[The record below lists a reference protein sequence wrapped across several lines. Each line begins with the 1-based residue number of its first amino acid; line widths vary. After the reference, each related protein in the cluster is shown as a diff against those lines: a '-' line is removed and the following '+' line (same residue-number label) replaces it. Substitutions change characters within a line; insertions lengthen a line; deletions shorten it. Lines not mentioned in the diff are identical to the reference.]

1 MEMQKTDI
9 MRGVAGMYGVDR
21 ETVTAEIREAI
32 HAAKQCENGF
42 AQAFWSEMPESATEL
57 DVVLGLAKLLRTAL
71 PQ

>member
-9 MRGVAGMYGVDR
+9 MCGVAGMHGVDR
-21 ETVTAEIREAI
+21 ETVTAEIREALR
-32 HAAKQCENGF
+32 AAKQCENDF

-57 DVVLGLAKLLRTAL
+57 DVVLGLAKLLSAVL